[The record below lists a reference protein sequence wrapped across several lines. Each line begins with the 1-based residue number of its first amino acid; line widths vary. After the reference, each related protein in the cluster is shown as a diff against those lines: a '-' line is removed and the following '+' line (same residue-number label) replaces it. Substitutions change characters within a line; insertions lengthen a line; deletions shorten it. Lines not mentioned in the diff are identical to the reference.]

1 MVGAERSWGWN
12 KPGLGWICLYS
23 CTKTMVIA
31 VRLQLGAAILR
42 PTRRIPG
49 PAAAQSRLR
58 LLALIYVFFIVIV
71 FYFDVLLVI
80 IAVIILVPLAFYH
93 FYFIHYLF
101 LPPAPPPFNAP
112 PLLRGAARGS
122 VPREVGGAIGQE
134 AGCDWRGLGERAWL
148 GIREAWPRGGATL

>member
-58 LLALIYVFFIVIV
+58 LLALIYIFFKVII

-93 FYFIHYLF
+93 FYFIHYLL
-101 LPPAPPPFNAP
+101 LPPPPFQCPTAAP
-112 PLLRGAARGS
+112 RRCTWECPTGSGRGYRA
-122 VPREVGGAIGQE
+122 GG
-134 AGCDWRGLGERAWL
+134 RL
-148 GIREAWPRGGATL
+148 